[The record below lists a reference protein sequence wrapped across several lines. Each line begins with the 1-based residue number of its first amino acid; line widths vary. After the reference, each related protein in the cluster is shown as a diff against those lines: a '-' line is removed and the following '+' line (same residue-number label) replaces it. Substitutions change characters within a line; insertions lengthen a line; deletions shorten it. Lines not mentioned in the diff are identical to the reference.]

1 MGNKLERLYTP
12 VVNIWS
18 GATPL
23 PTVAGSFFV
32 HFSRDNSLRRTVVMV
47 LPFFFYFNHT
57 LPLYKMDTT
66 SYWQPCKYSTFI
78 LYVSSSITY
87 NICLGKLLTLKQEN
101 II

>member
-32 HFSRDNSLRRTVVMV
+32 HFSKDNSLRRTVVMV
-47 LPFFFYFNHT
+47 LPFFFT
-57 LPLYKMDTT
+57 LTILSLSIRWIPL
-66 SYWQPCKYSTFI
+66 
-78 LYVSSSITY
+78 
-87 NICLGKLLTLKQEN
+87 
-101 II
+101 